1 MKKTHCP
8 ALVLLSVLVSLPAA
22 SFAHNPIIQTMYT
35 ADPAPMVHKGTLYL
49 FSSHDQDVGE
59 KNNFNMKDWVLA
71 TTTDMVNWTQHGA
84 IASLRDFA
92 WAAKEISGWD
102 GFDNGA
108 WAPQVIE
115 RDGKWYLYAPVQGRG
130 IGVLVADN
138 PLGPYTDP
146 IKKPLIA
153 GHAGGLYDSIDP
165 TVYIDDKGQA
175 YLAWGNPNLWSVK
188 LNKDMIS
195 YDTSVGEN
203 GIIRH
208 PMTVKA
214 LGERNPPDT
223 QGTTLPKRA
232 LRGTSYEEGPWLY
245 KRKNL
250 AYLFFA
256 GGPIPEHLAY
266 ATGPTPEGPW
276 TYGGVVMPPQS
287 AFTNHPGVVDF
298 KGKTY
303 LFYHNAALPG
313 GDGFKRSVAV
323 DELKFNPDGSVR
335 TVQPTREGPAPVA
348 TLDPYQR
355 VEAETIAWSSGVK
368 IEPSSAGGQNV
379 RDIHDG
385 AYIQVRN
392 VDFGAPGARAFMAS
406 LSSTAK
412 PKQATGA
419 KIEIR
424 LGKLDGQLIGTL
436 PVSGTGGQ
444 WKPQSVRVSG
454 ASGVQD
460 VFFVFRGAAG
470 EELFKFDY
478 WQFAHH
484 DLPADRDS
492 GAPRPGPAAKADRA
506 HNPVIWADVPDIA
519 VIRVGKTYYMSS
531 TTMHMSPGLPI
542 MKSTDLVNWSMA
554 SYAYDTL
561 ADNEA
566 FRLENGKNAYGE
578 GSWASSLRYHDG
590 MFYASTF
597 SATAG
602 GRTHIFATRDPGR
615 GPWKETSF
623 EPALG
628 DHSLFFDD
636 DGRVYMVFGGGR
648 ISLIELKPD
657 LSGFKPGGVNKVI
670 IENVNA
676 LFGADQGGLKA
687 EGSQL
692 SKINGRYYL
701 FNIASPK
708 TRWARTVIVHR
719 ADKIDGP
726 YEGRIALDD
735 RGIAQGGLI
744 DTPEGK
750 WYAYLFK
757 DNGAVGRVPYL
768 VPVTWKDGWPVLGQ
782 DGEVPMT
789 LDIPAGRQG
798 RSGASGIVASDEF
811 DRSPGA
817 PALPLAWQWNHNPE
831 PRNWSLTKRP
841 GYLSFVTSRVD
852 SSLPEARNTLTQR
865 TFGPDSF
872 ATTSIDVSGMKD
884 GDWTGLAA
892 FQKKYGFVGVKMSA
906 GARSLVMVSADSGQP
921 EEVASIPLS
930 GKTVHLKVECEFQSA
945 PDDARFGVDENG
957 AKTYGIPGA
966 PEVARFSYSLDGKS
980 WTPIGRPSR
989 LTYTFPHF
997 MGYRYAL
1004 FYYSTQTAGGRV
1016 DFDYYRIGQS
1026 GGSR

>member
-1 MKKTHCP
+1 MKKTTRS
-8 ALVLLSVLVSLPAA
+8 AVVLLSVLATLPMA
-22 SFAHNPIIQTMYT
+22 SVALNPVIQTMYT
-35 ADPAPMVHKGTLYL
+35 ADPAPMVHRGTLYL
-49 FSSHDQDVGE
+49 FSSHDEDVGE
-59 KNNFNMKDWVLA
+59 KNNFNMKNWVLA
-71 TTTDMVNWTQHGA
+71 TTTDMVNLTQHGV
-84 IASLRDFA
+84 IASLKDFP

-108 WAPQVIE
+108 WAPQAIE

-195 YDTSVGEN
+195 FDTSVGEN

-223 QGTTLPKRA
+223 QGVTLPKPA

-245 KRKNL
+245 QRNHL
-250 AYLFFA
+250 NYLFFA
-256 GGPIPEHLAY
+256 GGPLPEHLAY
-266 ATGPTPEGPW
+266 STGPTPEGPW

-287 AFTNHPGVVDF
+287 AFTNHAGVVDY

-323 DELKFNPDGSVR
+323 DELKFNPDGSVPMVR
-335 TVQPTREGPAPVA
+335 PTKEGPAPIA
-348 TLDPYQR
+348 TLDPYKR

-368 IEPSSAGGQNV
+368 IEPNSAGGQNV
-379 RDIHDG
+379 RDIHTG
-385 AYIQVRN
+385 EHIQVRN
-392 VDFGAPGARAFMAS
+392 VDFGTSGARAFMAS

-412 PKQATGA
+412 AEEATGA
-419 KIEIR
+419 SIEIR
-424 LGKLDGQLIGTL
+424 LDKLDGQLIGTL
-436 PVSGTGGQ
+436 PVAGTGGEWQ
-444 WKPQSVRVSG
+444 RQSARIS
-454 ASGVQD
+454 AATGVHD
-460 VFFVFRGAAG
+460 LFFVFRGAAG

-478 WQFAHH
+478 WQFSR
-484 DLPADRDS
+484 RD
-492 GAPRPGPAAKADRA
+492 PAAASPPHAATHANLA
-506 HNPVIWADVPDIA
+506 HNPLVWADVPDIA

-561 ADNEA
+561 LDDEA
-566 FRLENGKNAYGE
+566 FRLENGKNAYGA

-590 MFYASTF
+590 VFHASTF
-597 SATAG
+597 APTAG
-602 GRTHIFATRDPGR
+602 GRTYIYTTRDPER
-615 GPWKETSF
+615 GPWKERSF
-623 EPALG
+623 EPLMN

-636 DGRVYMVFGGGR
+636 GRVYMVWGCNR
-648 ISLIELKPD
+648 IMLTELKSD
-657 LSGFKPGGVNKVI
+657 LSGVKPGGVNKVI
-670 IENVNA
+670 IEHVNS
-676 LFGADQGGLKA
+676 LFGADQGGLCG

-692 SKINGRYYL
+692 SKIDGRYYL

-719 ADKIDGP
+719 ADSIDGP

-757 DNGAVGRVPYL
+757 DNGAVGRIPYL
-768 VPVTWKDGWPVLGQ
+768 VPVTWKDGWPVLGK

-789 LDIPAGRQG
+789 LDIPAGGQG
-798 RSGASGIVASDEF
+798 ASGASGIVASDEF
-811 DRSPGA
+811 DRPPGA
-817 PALPLAWQWNHNPE
+817 PSLPLAWQWNHNPE

-852 SSLPEARNTLTQR
+852 ATLPEARNTLSQR
-865 TFGPDSF
+865 TFGPDSS
-872 ATTSIDVSGMKD
+872 ATTSVDVGGMKD
-884 GDWTGLAA
+884 GDWAGLSA
-892 FQKKYGFVGVKMSA
+892 FQKNYGFVGVKMSD
-906 GARSLVMVSADSGQP
+906 GAKSVVMVSADSGQP
-921 EEVASIPLS
+921 EEIAAIPLS
-930 GKTVHLKVECEFQSA
+930 GKTLHLKVESKFQSA
-945 PDDARFGVDENG
+945 REDARFGVDAVG
-957 AKTYGIPGA
+957 GKTYGIPGA
-966 PEVARFSYSLDGKS
+966 PEVARFFYSLDGKS

-989 LTYTFPHF
+989 LVYTFPHF

-1004 FYYSTQTAGGRV
+1004 FFYSTKTAGGRV
-1016 DFDYYRIGQS
+1016 DFDYYRVGQS

>member
-1 MKKTHCP
+1 MKKT
-8 ALVLLSVLVSLPAA
+8 ARSAAVLLSVLAALPTV
-22 SFAHNPIIQTMYT
+22 SFARNPVIQTMYT

-49 FSSHDQDVGE
+49 FSSHDEDVGE
-59 KNNFNMKDWVLA
+59 KNNFRMKNWVLA
-71 TTTDMVNWTQHGA
+71 TTTDMVNWTQHGV
-84 IASLRDFA
+84 IASLRDFP

-108 WAPQVIE
+108 WAPQAIE
-115 RDGKWYLYAPVQGRG
+115 RDGKWYLYAPVHGRG
-130 IGVLVADN
+130 IGVLVADS

-146 IKKPLIA
+146 LKKPLIA

-165 TVYIDDKGQA
+165 TAYIDDKGQA

-195 YDTSVGEN
+195 YDTSVGEH
-203 GIIRH
+203 GIIGH

-214 LGERNPPDT
+214 LGERTPPDT
-223 QGTTLPKRA
+223 QGVTLPKPA

-245 KRKNL
+245 QRKNL
-250 AYLFFA
+250 NYLFFA

-266 ATGPTPEGPW
+266 STGPTPEGPW

-287 AFTNHPGVVDF
+287 AFTNHPGVVDY

-323 DELKFNPDGSVR
+323 DELKFNPDGSVPM
-335 TVQPTREGPAPVA
+335 VQPTAEGPAPVA
-348 TLDPYQR
+348 TLDPYKR

-368 IEPSSAGGQNV
+368 IEPNSAGGQNV

-385 AYIQVRN
+385 DYIQVRN
-392 VDFGAPGARAFMAS
+392 VDFGAIGARAFKAS
-406 LSSTAK
+406 LSSTATA
-412 PKQATGA
+412 KQATGA

-424 LGKLDGQLIGTL
+424 LGKLDGRLIGTL
-436 PVSGTGGQ
+436 PVAGTGGEWQ
-444 WKPQSVRVSG
+444 PQSAPISG
-454 ASGVQD
+454 ALGVQD

-478 WQFAHH
+478 WQFAQR
-484 DLPADRDS
+484 ADAS
-492 GAPRPGPAAKADRA
+492 RPVPKAVAHPA
-506 HNPVIWADVPDIA
+506 HNPLIWADVPDIA

-542 MKSTDLVNWSMA
+542 MKSTDLVNWRMA

-561 ADNEA
+561 ADSEA
-566 FRLENGKNAYGE
+566 YRLENGKNAYGA
-578 GSWASSLRYHDG
+578 GSWASSLRYHNG
-590 MFYASTF
+590 VFHASTF

-602 GRTHIFATRDPGR
+602 GRTHVFTTRDPDR
-615 GPWKETSF
+615 GPWKETNF
-623 EPALG
+623 EPAIG

-636 DGRVYMVFGGGR
+636 DGRVYMVHGGSQ
-648 ISLIELKPD
+648 IWLTELQSD
-657 LSGFKPGGVNKVI
+657 LSGIKPGGVNKVI
-670 IENVNA
+670 VDSTNA
-676 LFGADQGGLKA
+676 LFGADLGGLKG

-701 FNIASPK
+701 FNIASPG
-708 TRWARTVIVHR
+708 TRWARTVIIHR
-719 ADKIDGP
+719 ADAIDGP

-757 DNGAVGRVPYL
+757 DNGAVGRIPYL

-789 LDIPAGRQG
+789 LDIPAGAQG
-798 RSGASGIVASDEF
+798 ASGASGIVASDEF
-811 DRSPGA
+811 NRKPGA
-817 PALPLAWQWNHNPE
+817 ADLPLAWQWNHNPE

-841 GYLSFVTSRVD
+841 GYMSFVTSRVD
-852 SSLPEARNTLTQR
+852 TSLTEARNTLTQR
-865 TFGPDSF
+865 TFGPSSF

-884 GDWTGLAA
+884 GDYTGIAA
-892 FQKKYGFVGVKMSA
+892 FQAKYGFVGVKMSD

-930 GKTVHLKVECEFQSA
+930 GNTVHLKVEGEFQ
-945 PDDARFGVDENG
+945 P
-957 AKTYGIPGA
+957 A

-989 LTYTFPHF
+989 LSYTFPHF

-1004 FYYSTQTAGGRV
+1004 FFYSTKTAGGRV
-1016 DFDYYRIGQS
+1016 DFDYYRIGQR
-1026 GGSR
+1026 GAPR